1 MTSGRPMMGGVAER
15 WTNAC
20 LRLSDPTGALPAVA
34 FRSAT
39 CASAAEHRYYRTKP
53 APGESR
59 AARIKPGRAREKK
72 RLKRP
77 RQAPKSSKQKG
88 KLAQRP
94 NSSTVNQITSAGREV
109 RRSRNYGVT
118 DPRHQHSKRGT
129 RAAGA
134 TRLNQRAQYQ
144 STHAQH
150 PTFQVNS
157 HADPIPERN
166 S

>member
-1 MTSGRPMMGGVAER
+1 MTSGRPMIGGVAER

-20 LRLSDPTGALPAVA
+20 LRLSDPAGALPAVA

-39 CASAAEHRYYRTKP
+39 YASAAEYRYYRTKQDL
-53 APGESR
+53 GESR
-59 AARIKPGRAREKK
+59 AAGVKPVRAVEKN

-109 RRSRNYGVT
+109 RRPCNCGVT
-118 DPRHQHSKRGT
+118 DPRHQHSTRGKS
-129 RAAGA
+129 AAGA
-134 TRLNQRAQYQ
+134 TSLNQRAQYQ